1 MITQF
6 FIERFAD
13 LMSFVLS
20 VLPSYTLPEFIN
32 NAIGFW
38 NQLAISTNQFG
49 NFLPLNTIGNCLIAI
64 FTAYSF
70 SYVVKITRIII
81 SYFTA
86 GGGNI
91 Q

>member
-20 VLPSYTLPEFIN
+20 VLPSYTLPSFITG
-32 NAIGFW
+32 AISFW
-38 NQLAISTNQFG
+38 NDLATKTNEFG
-49 NFLPLNTIGNCLIAI
+49 NFLPLNTIGICLIAI
-64 FTAYSF
+64 FAAYSF
-70 SYVVKITRIII
+70 SYIVKITRIII